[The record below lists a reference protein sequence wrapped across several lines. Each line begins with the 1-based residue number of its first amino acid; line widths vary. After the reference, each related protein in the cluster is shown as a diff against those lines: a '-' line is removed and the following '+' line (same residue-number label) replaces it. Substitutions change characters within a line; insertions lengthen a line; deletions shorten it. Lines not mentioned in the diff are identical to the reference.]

1 MSNNNHDIVEF
12 FLYKKN
18 FHWSFAHQC
27 DMVEGKG
34 VCIPL
39 AEVSRKL
46 PHNLGIL
53 YQPKSIPKPRF
64 FVTKATQL
72 DFCVTT
78 TQFLFPWNH
87 DQLEPRKTR
96 CCNYLSTSLPVDYQL
111 HQWQHDIPVGKCG
124 FHNEADGHKVEHMK
138 MAWQKNK
145 QESWSGREKL
155 TQVNSLEKNWYRYF

>member
-1 MSNNNHDIVEF
+1 MCAS
-12 FLYKKN
+12 L
-18 FHWSFAHQC
+18 W
-27 DMVEGKG
+27 
-34 VCIPL
+34 
-39 AEVSRKL
+39 
-46 PHNLGIL
+46 
-53 YQPKSIPKPRF
+53 PRF
-64 FVTKATQL
+64 LASFLTILAFFTCLNQYQNQKSNFSKPWFFVRTATQL

-138 MAWQKNK
+138 MALQKNK

-155 TQVNSLEKNWYRYF
+155 TQVNLLEKKLIQILLRSLIQVKGNKLDRDN